1 MNEEYVAMNEE
12 YKENL
17 KQCCLHR
24 WDGTFDKQD
33 FARRVVNAE
42 LGARSLSSE
51 LNSLTWEEDH
61 ELIEELILELLSK
74 R

>member
-1 MNEEYVAMNEE
+1 MNEE

-42 LGARSLSSE
+42 LAGKTLSAE
-51 LNSLTWEEDH
+51 LNFLSWEE
-61 ELIEELILELLSK
+61 ESNLIEELVLELLSK